1 MAIGSRVNEKR
12 RFYAGDVFCQAVF
25 ATEQQWAVQY
35 CQSSAGCVPDITCP
49 LAGQDMAQECPRYVL
64 LSGEPQ
70 AGEEKVDPT
79 VLRWIQFTD
88 VGGVILS
95 IIFYPVTV
103 DSIFLHE
110 MSINTEQFQTKTES
124 AKQIQIAGCLS
135 SHVLSQLGSCK
146 DCQGCG
152 AHWIVVNVS
161 ERF

>member
-1 MAIGSRVNEKR
+1 M
-12 RFYAGDVFCQAVF
+12 
-25 ATEQQWAVQY
+25 
-35 CQSSAGCVPDITCP
+35 
-49 LAGQDMAQECPRYVL
+49 L

-88 VGGVILS
+88 VGGVILF
-95 IIFYPVTV
+95 IIFYPDTV

-124 AKQIQIAGCLS
+124 TKQIQIAGCLS

-152 AHWIVVNVS
+152 AHWIVANVS
-161 ERF
+161 ERV

>member
-1 MAIGSRVNEKR
+1 MATGSRVNEKR

-25 ATEQQWAVQY
+25 ATEQQWAVHGCAILSIFSWLCAQY
-35 CQSSAGCVPDITCP
+35 YLPACWAGY
-49 LAGQDMAQECPRYVL
+49 GPRYVL

-103 DSIFLHE
+103 DSIFL
-110 MSINTEQFQTKTES
+110 
-124 AKQIQIAGCLS
+124 A
-135 SHVLSQLGSCK
+135 
-146 DCQGCG
+146 
-152 AHWIVVNVS
+152 
-161 ERF
+161 

>member
-12 RFYAGDVFCQAVF
+12 RLYAGDVFCQAVF

-35 CQSSAGCVPDITCP
+35 CQSSAGSVPNITCP
-49 LAGQDMAQECPRYVL
+49 LAGQDMAQDMCCLAENPRLVKRKWTRQYCDGYSSQMLVASSC
-64 LSGEPQ
+64 LS
-70 AGEEKVDPT
+70 
-79 VLRWIQFTD
+79 FF
-88 VGGVILS
+88 ILS
-95 IIFYPVTV
+95 QWIAF
-103 DSIFLHE
+103 FLHE
-110 MSINTEQFQTKTES
+110 MPINTEQFQTKTES

-161 ERF
+161 

>member
-95 IIFYPVTV
+95 IIFILP
-103 DSIFLHE
+103 
-110 MSINTEQFQTKTES
+110 QW
-124 AKQIQIAGCLS
+124 IAFFCMKCPSTLS
-135 SHVLSQLGSCK
+135 NFRPRQKARSRS
-146 DCQGCG
+146 
-152 AHWIVVNVS
+152 
-161 ERF
+161 R

>member
-1 MAIGSRVNEKR
+1 
-12 RFYAGDVFCQAVF
+12 
-25 ATEQQWAVQY
+25 
-35 CQSSAGCVPDITCP
+35 
-49 LAGQDMAQECPRYVL
+49 VL
-64 LSGEPQ
+64 LSGESQ

-103 DSIFLHE
+103 DSIFFLHE
-110 MSINTEQFQTKTES
+110 MPINTEQFQTKTES

-161 ERF
+161 ERV

>member
-1 MAIGSRVNEKR
+1 MQEMCFVKLYLPQSNSGLCNIVNLQLVVCPILLARLLGRIWPKNAQDMCCLAENPRLVKR
-12 RFYAGDVFCQAVF
+12 KWTR
-25 ATEQQWAVQY
+25 QY
-35 CQSSAGCVPDITCP
+35 CDGYSSQMLVASSC
-49 LAGQDMAQECPRYVL
+49 
-64 LSGEPQ
+64 LSFFTLSQ
-70 AGEEKVDPT
+70 
-79 VLRWIQFTD
+79 WIAF
-88 VGGVILS
+88 
-95 IIFYPVTV
+95 
-103 DSIFLHE
+103 FLHE